1 MNASALSSFT
11 SGGYGS
17 LQKYLTTRHA
27 DAVVLTFAEIEDLLG
42 FPLPDAAWVD
52 PGWWAPPPTGVVPS
66 TQSQTGVL

>member
-1 MNASALSSFT
+1 MPNGTPPAHPEWHGKGMNASALSSFT

-42 FPLPDAAWVD
+42 FPLPDAAWVE
-52 PGWWAPPPTGVVPS
+52 PG
-66 TQSQTGVL
+66 